1 MTSALIPLINADTE
15 QYFVELPKLAPSE
28 VEYGNDD
35 IFDRGIYQTSDLKVG
50 VDIPFELLCKLP
62 CSHWT
67 PNDSIDLTS
76 LALKHITFQAINK
89 VTGVTQILT
98 TGDLYGISSGKAV
111 RDTNHTLAD
120 NFIIDYRVRHFSTRL
135 LKSVTAEPVTVFGN
149 DEGQHCHFQLNASYL
164 SDMGALISSASVDK
178 CSNKDVE
185 LTIIGFALHAE
196 HNRVAVP
203 A

>member
-67 PNDSIDLTS
+67 ENDRIDLNT
-76 LALKHITFQAINK
+76 LALKHVTFQATNK

-98 TGDLYGISSGKAV
+98 TGDLYGISGGKALPV
-111 RDTNHTLAD
+111 AGEAPNNRR
-120 NFIIDYRVRHFSTRL
+120 IDYRVRHFSTRL
-135 LKSVTAEPVTVFGN
+135 LKAVTAEPVTVFGN
-149 DEGQHCHFQLNASYL
+149 DEGQHCHFQLSAEYL
-164 SDMGALISSASVDK
+164 PYIGALISSASVDK

-196 HNRVAVP
+196 HERVGVTA
-203 A
+203 